1 MAFTAALREAE
12 ITGSIGLYRTELIG
26 THPIMAGCGEV
37 ERETAAYVSWF
48 NAERLH
54 SSLGYQTPIDYETS
68 YRERVTSETEVA

>member
-1 MAFTAALREAE
+1 
-12 ITGSIGLYRTELIG
+12 
-26 THPIMAGCGEV
+26 MAGCGEV